1 MAKKIVVELIDDTD
15 ASKAAETVSFS
26 LDGVSYEIDL
36 SRECGAIA
44 LGTLP
49 VGKFC
54 RKVSGA
60 RRVASK
66 PTRSTSD
73 AAAIRTWAR
82 GKGIEVSDVAAFQ
95 PRSARSTLRT
105 SLARRTSNPW
115 S

>member
-15 ASKAAETVSFS
+15 ASKAAEMVSFG

-36 SRECGAIA
+36 SQENAAQLRSELSRWVSSA
-44 LGTLP
+44 
-49 VGKFC
+49 

-82 GKGIEVSDVAAFQ
+82 GKGIEVSERGRIPAEIRAQ
-95 PRSARSTLRT
+95 Y
-105 SLARRTSNPW
+105 LADISG

>member
-15 ASKAAETVSFS
+15 ASKAETVSFS

-36 SRECGAIA
+36 SQENAAQLRSELSRWVSSA
-44 LGTLP
+44 
-49 VGKFC
+49 
-54 RKVSGA
+54 RKASGA

-73 AAAIRTWAR
+73 AAATRTWAR
-82 GKGIEVSDVAAFQ
+82 GKGIEVSERGRIPAEIRAQ
-95 PRSARSTLRT
+95 Y
-105 SLARRTSNPW
+105 LADISG